1 MKHIHQACL
10 RMFSVLFFKSV
21 WKSGTRL
28 LMIFAVCL
36 FSISLYEAPAWAQFE
51 DLLNRIPSS
60 ANSIVVIDVTGMHA
74 SALARKEGWE
84 KKHEAAYV
92 ERPIFLPPEAD
103 KIVIAAQLNFANE
116 LGQNWELAVMDL
128 KEPIPMRSIARA
140 EGGYVD
146 SINGLHAAWT
156 PSDAYFVRLS
166 TSVMGVMHPAN
177 RQAVSRWADFG
188 RKNSSSVV
196 SPYLSQAAKVVR
208 RGGPQ
213 IAMAIDLKD
222 STQPHKLE
230 EGLKQSNVLKGN
242 EQKIK
247 ELTEIISGIQG
258 ATFSV
263 KIGSKAEGEFRIDF
277 NSETAKFANFAKPM
291 VLEIVDNLGVHL
303 DDLEKWKVKL
313 EGKSIILSGSLSND
327 GMRRVF
333 SILEIPTTKFSE
345 LKDEDLSPGSPEKVA
360 QASLTYFKSVTVLT
374 DDLRKYLQTNR
385 DNHIVYN
392 ERYARKIDRLPILNV
407 DEDLLAYGSKVA
419 ETLRGVALAKRAAG
433 SRTGVRNSSVYGS
446 YSYNYNTSN
455 NSNNNNYYG
464 RRSNAS
470 VKIQNRAEEQSK
482 ATGVRFNSWKDIEDS
497 TAAIRREMTK
507 RYQIE
512 F

>member
-1 MKHIHQACL
+1 MKYITQTFL
-10 RMFSVLFFKSV
+10 RLFSLLFFKSV
-21 WKSGTRL
+21 RKTCVRPLSVIAACL
-28 LMIFAVCL
+28 LIAP
-36 FSISLYEAPAWAQFE
+36 LYETSAWAQFE
-51 DLLNRIPSS
+51 DLLNRVPAS
-60 ANSIVVIDVTGMHA
+60 ANSIVVIDVSRMH
-74 SALARKEGWE
+74 SSTLARKEGWQ

-92 ERPIFLPPEAD
+92 KRPIFLPPEAD
-103 KIVIAAQLNFANE
+103 KIVIAAQLNFAND

-146 SINGLHAAWT
+146 SINGLHSAWT
-156 PSDAYFVRLS
+156 PSDAYFVRLD

-188 RKNSSSVV
+188 RKNTSSVI

-208 RGGPQ
+208 ANGPQ

-230 EGLKQSNVLKGN
+230 QGLKQSDILKGN
-242 EQKIK
+242 AQKIK
-247 ELTEIISGIQG
+247 EFTEIISGIQG

-277 NSETAKFANFAKPM
+277 SSETARFSNFAKPL
-291 VLEIVDNLGVHL
+291 VLGFIDDLGIHL
-303 DDLEKWKVKL
+303 DDLEKWKVELK
-313 EGKSIILSGSLSND
+313 GKSIILTGPLSND

-333 SILEIPTTKFSE
+333 SILEIPSTKFSE

-360 QASLTYFKSVTVLT
+360 QDSLTYFKSVTVLI
-374 DDLRKYLQTNR
+374 DDLRKYLQTHR
-385 DNHIVYN
+385 DNHIVYS

-407 DEDLLAYGSKVA
+407 DEDLLAWGSNVA

-433 SRTGVRNSSVYGS
+433 TRTGVRNSSVYGN
-446 YSYNYNTSN
+446 YSYNYD
-455 NSNNNNYYG
+455 SNNNNYG
-464 RRSNAS
+464 SRSNAS

-482 ATGVRFNSWKDIEDS
+482 ATGVRYNSWKEIEDS
-497 TAAIRREMTK
+497 TASIRREMTK
-507 RYQIE
+507 RYQVE

>member
-1 MKHIHQACL
+1 MKHIHQASL
-10 RMFSVLFFKSV
+10 RMFSFLFFKSLS
-21 WKSGTRL
+21 KTGIKP
-28 LMIFAVCL
+28 LMIVAACL
-36 FSISLYEAPAWAQFE
+36 LSAPFYEVPVWAQFE
-51 DLLNRIPSS
+51 DLLNRIPAS
-60 ANSIVVIDVTGMHA
+60 ANSIVVIDVSGMHA
-74 SALARKEGWE
+74 SSLAKKEGWE

-103 KIVIAAQLNFANE
+103 KIVIAAQLNFAND

-128 KEPIPMRSIARA
+128 QEPIPMRSIARA

-188 RKNSSSVV
+188 RKNSSSVL
-196 SPYLSQAAKVVR
+196 SPYLSRATKVVR

-230 EGLKQSNVLKGN
+230 EGLKKSNVLKGN

-247 ELTEIISGIQG
+247 ELTELISGIQG

-263 KIGSKAEGEFRIDF
+263 KLDSKADGELRIDF
-277 NSETAKFANFAKPM
+277 SSETAKFASLAKPM
-291 VLEIVDNLGVHL
+291 VLEIVDDLGVHL
-303 DDLEKWKVKL
+303 DDLEKWKVELK
-313 EGKSIILSGSLSND
+313 GKSIILSGSLTND

-333 SILEIPTTKFSE
+333 SILEIPSTKFSE

-360 QASLTYFKSVTVLT
+360 QASLTYFKSVAVLI

-433 SRTGVRNSSVYGS
+433 SRTGVRNSSVYGN
-446 YSYNYNTSN
+446 YSYNYDS
-455 NSNNNNYYG
+455 NNNYYG

-482 ATGVRFNSWKDIEDS
+482 ATGVRFTSWKEIEDS
-497 TAAIRREMTK
+497 TASIRREMTK